1 MIPLALIPDFING
14 HLGWWLFGIIVAAG
28 LVLGMGDIA
37 RWDFKRIWAISG
49 VCFAESIR
57 RRVLLITPLAIL
69 GIVIVSQLQRPLD
82 EQDAIRQTIKISLFA
97 TGLLVALT
105 TIILACTNL
114 PREIE
119 NRVIY
124 TIVTKPTTRLE
135 IVLGKV
141 IGFAKVSLAILVIM
155 GLFSYGYLKLRSW
168 NMQRSIGA
176 RLEAKEVPA
185 VSLATMEYYRDSGL
199 LNAKTLRDPSEMQIY
214 AHVPQA
220 GETRRY
226 MFGSMEGSFLA
237 PFDLTPAMM
246 TPAGG
251 KDPGEFGAL
260 VVVHVGYIKHGAST
274 QPAAVKKPVAATGAT
289 TGATTGARSGP
300 TTVPYYGPFI
310 MSPEQRAA
318 IMGGTKSA
326 GIPTV
331 SLEVMDSNQNSLSAV
346 SPQPP
351 MKTFELTEPGVI
363 NEIRG
368 FVEPKYAT
376 KMTGRIYIRVTAN
389 TPGLEYFIDA
399 SVAPPVSLGLVEQVN
414 NQVSV
419 REIPGAKDAL
429 HPDAAAEPI
438 FQTKMGTFGQ
448 QVRGGED
455 LAPTAIYQ
463 FRNANLQSRENNE
476 APFEL
481 RASVE
486 RSGADESAA
495 AAAVSD
501 QPTRVGVRIKN
512 LASGQLSAETIVQPE
527 SYRTTL
533 FTMPAAAL
541 EGGNFD
547 VQVRCLTPGDFLG
560 LQDKS
565 LTLITDRQPFAWNL
579 AKSLLILWLMTIL
592 ITSIAIFA
600 STFLSWPI
608 AVVLTL
614 VILLGHWGVE
624 QLGDATAP
632 GVGSQAVT
640 DFGVKNPAKAE
651 ALRATVERLSSFLN
665 FISTIMPD
673 ISKFPAVEDIER
685 GIAIPGLK
693 LEEAAGVALGFGLP
707 LVLLSYL
714 ILKNKEVA
722 P

>member
-1 MIPLALIPDFING
+1 MITLALIPDFINA

-28 LVLGMGDIA
+28 LIGGMGDIA

-49 VCFAESIR
+49 VCYAESIR
-57 RRVLLITPLAIL
+57 RRILLITPLAIL
-69 GIVIVSQLQRPLD
+69 GIIIVSQLQRPLD

-97 TGLLVALT
+97 TGLLVAVT

-135 IVLGKV
+135 IVIGKV
-141 IGFAKVSLAILVIM
+141 IGFAKISLTILIIM

-168 NMQRSIGA
+168 NMQRSISA

-185 VSLATMEYYRDSGL
+185 VSLATMEYYRDEGL
-199 LNAKTLRDPSEMQIY
+199 LNAKTLQDPSGMQIY

-220 GETRRY
+220 GESRRY

-237 PFDLTPAMM
+237 PFDVTPAML

-251 KDPGEFGAL
+251 TNVGEFGMF
-260 VVVHVGYIKHGAST
+260 VVVHLGYIKHGAST
-274 QPAAVKKPVAATGAT
+274 QPAVVAKPVATGPA
-289 TGATTGARSGP
+289 
-300 TTVPYYGPFI
+300 TVPYYGPFI

-318 IMGGTKSA
+318 IMGTNKAA

-331 SLEVMDSNQNSLSAV
+331 SLEVMDNNQNTIGAIT
-346 SPQPP
+346 PFPP
-351 MKTFELTEPGVI
+351 TIKTFELTTGPDSMMELQGLI
-363 NEIRG
+363 DA
-368 FVEPKYAT
+368 KYAT
-376 KMTGRIYIRVTAN
+376 KLSGRVYVRVTAM
-389 TPGLEYFIDA
+389 TPGVEYYVDPA
-399 SVAPPVSLGLVEQVN
+399 VAPPVVLGLIERGSGGNGGQET
-414 NQVSV
+414 V
-419 REIPGAKDAL
+419 RPIPPAMDAQ
-429 HPDAAAEPI
+429 HPSTAEEPI

-448 QVRGGED
+448 QVRGGND
-455 LAPTAIYQ
+455 LAPTAIYR
-463 FRNANLQSRENNE
+463 FRNASVNSVENNE

-486 RSGADESAA
+486 RSGLDDSAA
-495 AAAVSD
+495 AQAVSD

-512 LASGQLSAETIVQPE
+512 LATGQLSAETIVQPE

-547 VQVRCLTPGDFLG
+547 VQIRCLTTGDFLG

-565 LTLITDRQPFAWNL
+565 LALITSREPFAWNL
-579 AKSLLILWLMTIL
+579 AKSMLILWLMTIL
-592 ITSIAIFA
+592 VTSIAIFA

-614 VILLGHWGVE
+614 VILLGHWGVG

-632 GVGSQAVT
+632 GVGSQAVS

-685 GIAIPGLK
+685 GIAIPAIK